1 MELHDRLSLFRTG
14 ETIEALQPAFQELLT
29 ERKEELPEFL
39 QTLLTGFGEE
49 PRRLAD
55 PAERRLLSCAFL
67 LAGMA
72 PCPQVYPLLLGI
84 LLSPEFGE
92 NVGREDWLSSEISR
106 LLGILSPEDGVPA
119 LVEAL
124 LDERVCPV
132 VSEQLMLTLS
142 CRWISRRDGDGVF
155 LETLGRL
162 LRELPEK
169 KVDFEVAMGL
179 VINAVAVGGD
189 QLKPQV
195 FAFYKAHAAQLSD
208 RLAEKNLQNFF
219 DLGKQRI
226 KTMLTS
232 NYMGGY
238 GPLPAELD
246 RLLHYADIAQKE
258 EEPTTLKAL
267 PPITRDRPKVGRNE
281 PCPCGS
287 GKKYKHC
294 CGR

>member
-1 MELHDRLSLFRTG
+1 MDNTERLALFRSA
-14 ETIEALQPAFQELLT
+14 ETIEALQPAFQELL
-29 ERKEELPEFL
+29 KEQPADLPPLL
-39 QTLLTGFGEE
+39 QEALEGLAEQ
-49 PRRLAD
+49 PKRLAD
-55 PAERRLLSCAFL
+55 AQERRLLSRAFL

-72 PCPQVYPLLLGI
+72 PCPQVYPLVLRI

-92 NVGREDWLSSEISR
+92 NVAREDWLSSEISR

-119 LVEAL
+119 LMEAL
-124 LDERVCPV
+124 LDESVCQV
-132 VSEQLMLTLS
+132 VSEQLLLTLS
-142 CRWISRRDGDGVF
+142 CRWIARRDSDSAF
-155 LETLGRL
+155 LECIRRL
-162 LRELPEK
+162 LTGLPER
-169 KVDFEVAMGL
+169 KVDFEMAMAL

-195 FAFYKAHAAQLSD
+195 FAFYKAHAALLSD

-219 DLGKQRI
+219 DLGRQRI
-226 KTMLTS
+226 KAMLTG

-246 RLLHYADIAQKE
+246 RLVNYASIAQKE

>member
-1 MELHDRLSLFRTG
+1 MELNERLSLFRTG
-14 ETIEALQPAFQELLT
+14 KTIEALQPAFQELLT
-29 ERKEELPEFL
+29 ERREDLPAFL
-39 QTLLTGFGEE
+39 QTLLEGFAAE
-49 PRRLAD
+49 PQRLAD
-55 PAERRLLSCAFL
+55 PEERRLLSCGIL

-72 PCPQVYPLLLGI
+72 PCPQAYPQLMRI
-84 LLSPEFGE
+84 FLSREFGE
-92 NVGREDWLSSEISR
+92 NVVREDWLSSEISR
-106 LLGILSPEDGVPA
+106 LLGILSPEDAVPELMA
-119 LVEAL
+119 AL
-124 LDERVCPV
+124 LNPEVGQV
-132 VSEQLMLTLS
+132 VSEQLLLTLS
-142 CRWISRRDGDGVF
+142 CRWISRRDGDAAF
-155 LETLGRL
+155 LETLRRL
-162 LRELPEK
+162 LTELPEK

-195 FAFYKAHAAQLSD
+195 FAFYKAHAARLSD

-226 KTMLTS
+226 KTMLTG

-246 RLLHYADIAQKE
+246 RLLNYADIAQKE